1 VRADDRHPGPGPVPE
16 IQLLAQLLSQAEHRV
31 SRELAR
37 ILERE
42 QATIEEWRALAL
54 LSDGDSHTMSEI
66 AAYTMLPPPTLT
78 RLIDRMV
85 ADNLAYRSPDPHDRR
100 RVLVRVT
107 ARGRSRHRRLVQ
119 RLERDGQETLTGA
132 AGDDLHQLAM
142 LLSERLSGG

>member
-1 VRADDRHPGPGPVPE
+1 MRADDRHPGAVPE
-16 IQLLAQLLSQAEHRV
+16 IQLLAQLLCQAERRV

-132 AGDDLHQLAM
+132 AGDDLHQLAV